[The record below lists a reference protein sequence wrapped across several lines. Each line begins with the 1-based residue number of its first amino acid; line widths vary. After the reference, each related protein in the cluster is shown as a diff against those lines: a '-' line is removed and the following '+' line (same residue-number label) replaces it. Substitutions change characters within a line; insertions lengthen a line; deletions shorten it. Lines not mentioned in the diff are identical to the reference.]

1 MTLHIFGNQPIIS
14 QSVLHVVKD
23 IFDWKSTT
31 SFQII
36 SGHFNTNYEIQKD
49 DLVIFLEST
58 TYRFNSKWLE
68 FFNRKKV
75 RIILIKDNLSVSSL
89 NKFMV
94 SGLKVAITTWDSEL
108 ILRDAIHVALE
119 NMHTYY
125 SPMLLSPMLT
135 PKKRKSSPSKPQ
147 QLFTPKETELLSQF
161 WEGKTKWDIANDMN
175 VSTRTIEAYRSKLI
189 SRFNK
194 DSFLEI
200 IKLAVQ
206 NGVLN

>member
-1 MTLHIFGNQPIIS
+1 MNLHIFGNQPIIS
-14 QSVLHVVKD
+14 QSVLHVVRD
-23 IFDWKSTT
+23 IFPWNSETT
-31 SFQII
+31 FNIV
-36 SGHFNTNYEIQKD
+36 SGHIKNTDPIQNQ
-49 DLVIFLEST
+49 DLIIFLESS
-58 TYRFNSKWLE
+58 TYRFNIKWLH
-68 FFNRKKV
+68 FFLNSQA
-75 RIILIKDNLSVSSL
+75 RIILIKDNLSVSNL

-94 SGLKVAITTWDSEL
+94 NGLKVAITTWDSEL
-108 ILRDAIHVALE
+108 IFRDAIQVALG
-119 NMHTYY
+119 NSHTYY

-135 PKKRKSSPSKPQ
+135 PKKRRSTSSKPQ

-161 WEGKTKWDIANDMN
+161 WEGKTKWDIANEMN

-194 DSFLEI
+194 DSFLEV